1 MRRHTPRDG
10 GDRAAALGV
19 DGLELPLAVQLLAAS
34 EEDSPLGTPQ
44 LVIRGCRD
52 LRGRSE
58 SAGCESRQRGQEGGG
73 RGGGVI
79 SWRRNVHLG
88 LPILFGGFDI
98 RVTRKMSAIL
108 NAASCRPPC
117 EHAAHPFRGHPDGL
131 SPRADPFS
139 SIFEAGGLKPVEAHV
154 DAQDEPLRLVPPL
167 AHQLGRDP
175 SHAPPSRQHSVPPS
189 LARSLDQGRNSLSC
203 WLPALGRRTEVR
215 GVREEIARSQLT
227 TSADRVTDRDA
238 VLPVI
243 VVLTGDK
250 NDSVRLLQS

>member
-1 MRRHTPRDG
+1 MGATERLLWGSTGSSSRSQCSSSRRRRRTRRWVHRNWLSEGVEICEDARNQL
-10 GDRAAALGV
+10 DARAG
-19 DGLELPLAVQLLAAS
+19 
-34 EEDSPLGTPQ
+34 
-44 LVIRGCRD
+44 
-52 LRGRSE
+52 
-58 SAGCESRQRGQEGGG
+58 SAGRRGGE
-73 RGGGVI
+73 GGGVI